1 MFLKRLRQA
10 TSGRHRALEC
20 QLPLLD
26 PRLSRASYHRIVSR
40 FFGYYEPLEARLLSL
55 PWWHEIGVDYAA
67 ERRKTPRL
75 ESDLIALGETP
86 EGLARLPRCAALPA
100 VASIPQ
106 VLGCLYV
113 IEGATLGGQL
123 ISRHLQAHLGLT
135 PVSGGAFFNGYGV
148 ETGRRWQAFGA
159 TLTALVQRTGGEDDI
174 IESAN
179 DTFATIDEWLF
190 PTSETRATHL

>member
-26 PRLSRASYHRIVSR
+26 PRLSRQSYHRIVSR

-86 EGLARLPRCAALPA
+86 EGLARLPRCAELPA

-106 VLGCLYV
+106 VFRLPLRDRRGDPWR
-113 IEGATLGGQL
+113 AAHQ
-123 ISRHLQAHLGLT
+123 QAPAGT
-135 PVSGGAFFNGYGV
+135 PGSHAGV
-148 ETGRRWQAFGA
+148 GRRV
-159 TLTALVQRTGGEDDI
+159 LQRLWRANG
-174 IESAN
+174 SA
-179 DTFATIDEWLF
+179 AGKLSAQ
-190 PTSETRATHL
+190 P

>member
-26 PRLSRASYHRIVSR
+26 PRLSRQSYHRIVSR

-86 EGLARLPRCAALPA
+86 EALARLPRCAELPA

-106 VLGCLYV
+106 VFGCLYV

-123 ISRHLQAHLGLT
+123 ISRHLQAHLGLS
-135 PVSGGAFFNGYGV
+135 PASGAAFFNGYGV
-148 ETGRRWQAFGA
+148 QTGRRWQAFGA

-174 IESAN
+174 IASAN